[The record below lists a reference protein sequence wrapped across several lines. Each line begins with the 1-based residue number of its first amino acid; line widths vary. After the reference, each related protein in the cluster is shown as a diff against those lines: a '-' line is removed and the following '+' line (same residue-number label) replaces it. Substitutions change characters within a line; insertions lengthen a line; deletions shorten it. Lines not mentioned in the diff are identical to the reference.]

1 MIVVRRN
8 HLFAHI
14 DGHKNAKLLRSLWP
28 FSNIG
33 HNGLTIYGHVYSQE
47 RCLPDHNYECRSLI
61 KFEVDWNR
69 L

>member
-1 MIVVRRN
+1 MIVVRRT
-8 HLFAHI
+8 HIFALI
-14 DGHKNAKLLRSLWP
+14 DGHKYAKLLRSLWP

-33 HNGLTIYGHVYSQE
+33 HNGLTIYGQE
-47 RCLPDHNYECRSLI
+47 RCIPDHNYECRSLI